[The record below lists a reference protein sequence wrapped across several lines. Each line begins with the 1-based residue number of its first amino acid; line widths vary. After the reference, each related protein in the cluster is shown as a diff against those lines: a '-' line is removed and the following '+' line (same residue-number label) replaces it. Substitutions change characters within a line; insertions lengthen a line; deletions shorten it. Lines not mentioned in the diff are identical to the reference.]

1 MSFAVTLLPV
11 SSSTK
16 PSLVRGSMLLRA
28 IVRYGVYA
36 AVFLYKA
43 MCTGAFQNDVQR
55 QEVTDLVFR
64 FITVMKEAPS
74 TETHICHGYSR
85 MLRQLWHGTEAPHA
99 SSRNTR
105 PSSNIDV
112 SRCGQKDSGNTAKS
126 TDLPEASSPVAPRAD
141 QDSSTWYW
149 DFLGSTNSYPTSG
162 ISGDESD
169 IAAFPTI
176 EASPFGSFWPGIT
189 DFLGTGEIQSS
200 AWERGPSA
208 DGRAGF
214 ETTN

>member
-1 MSFAVTLLPV
+1 MSLKTIA
-11 SSSTK
+11 
-16 PSLVRGSMLLRA
+16 
-28 IVRYGVYA
+28 RYGMYA

-64 FITVMKEAPS
+64 FIAVMTEAPS

-99 SSRNTR
+99 SSRTTC
-105 PSSNIDV
+105 PPSNIVV
-112 SRCGQKDSGNTAKS
+112 SRYGQETSGSTAKS
-126 TDLPEASSPVAPRAD
+126 ADLPEASSPVPPRAD
-141 QDSSTWYW
+141 QDSPAWYW
-149 DFLGSTNSYPTSG
+149 DFLGNTSSYSTSG
-162 ISGDESD
+162 ISGQQND
-169 IAAFPTI
+169 IADFPTI

-208 DGRAGF
+208 DGQAGF
-214 ETTN
+214 TSTRIDSPGTM